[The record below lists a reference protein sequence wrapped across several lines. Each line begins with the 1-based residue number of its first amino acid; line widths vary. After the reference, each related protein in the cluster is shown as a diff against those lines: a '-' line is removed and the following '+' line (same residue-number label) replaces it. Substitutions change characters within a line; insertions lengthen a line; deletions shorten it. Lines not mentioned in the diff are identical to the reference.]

1 MEPIDIVIIAAVVLL
16 LGVGEYVFSTFDNRK
31 LIYLLPGMFVFL
43 SLFSVIYFYQF
54 TDTTQMSTLDQ
65 VLDVA
70 ELLIYTNIPT
80 VLLVAEGRWLL
91 KVKDGRQAKLGNKM
105 KPRK

>member
-1 MEPIDIVIIAAVVLL
+1 MEPIDLLIITGIILL
-16 LGVGEYVFSTFDNRK
+16 LGIGEYVFSTFDNRK

-54 TDTTQMSTLDQ
+54 TDTTKLSLWEQ
-65 VLDVA
+65 VWDVTQ
-70 ELLIYTNIPT
+70 LRVTTNIPT
-80 VLLVAEGRWLL
+80 VLLVTEGRWLL
-91 KVKDGRQAKLGNKM
+91 KMKDGRQARLNDKM

>member
-1 MEPIDIVIIAAVVLL
+1 MEPVDILIIAAIIML

-31 LIYLLPGMFVFL
+31 LIYLLPGIFVFL

-54 TDTTQMSTLDQ
+54 TDTTQMTTLDK

-70 ELLIYTNIPT
+70 QLLIFTNIPT

-91 KVKDGRQAKLGNKM
+91 KVKDNRQGKLGNRM
-105 KPRK
+105 KPQK